1 MTRRDKT
8 TDRRFKRQRRHYSIR
23 KKVRGTADRP
33 RLVVAR
39 SLRHMEGQLV
49 DDDQGRTLLGVSTRS
64 AAVDAGEVPP
74 AGENEDG
81 APETGGSKVKA
92 SYVAGHL
99 LAQQAL
105 KAGVTEVVFDRA
117 GYRFQGR
124 VKAFAEGARA
134 GGLRF

>member
-8 TDRRFKRQRRHYSIR
+8 IERRQKRRRRHYGIR
-23 KKVRGTADRP
+23 KKLRGTAERP
-33 RLVVAR
+33 RLVVSR

-49 DDDQGRTLLGVSTRS
+49 DDDEGRTLLGVSTRS
-64 AAVDAGEVPP
+64 ASTAVEP
-74 AGENEDG
+74 AEGENGKPEHGG
-81 APETGGSKVKA
+81 AKVLASFAAGRLLAVKA
-92 SYVAGHL
+92 KDV
-99 LAQQAL
+99 
-105 KAGVTEVVFDRA
+105 GVTDVVFDRA